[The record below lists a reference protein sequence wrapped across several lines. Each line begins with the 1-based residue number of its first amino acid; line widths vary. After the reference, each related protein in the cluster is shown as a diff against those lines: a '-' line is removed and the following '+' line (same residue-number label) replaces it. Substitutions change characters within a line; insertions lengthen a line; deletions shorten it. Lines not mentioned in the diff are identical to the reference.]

1 MCLYKN
7 AQVTKYLKMRE
18 YVVRKKP
25 LYLLL
30 ALCILDAFS
39 CIQSKACHFRFPVT
53 DDNDEKKA
61 YWENDDIK
69 MECSIKPPI

>member
-1 MCLYKN
+1 M
-7 AQVTKYLKMRE
+7 
-18 YVVRKKP
+18 P